1 MGTTKLGVIRS
12 NHGTLGVAV
21 EEVVQLLVDLLLL
34 AVLPQQTSPQA
45 VEYWVNTEASTGRL
59 FVNSPIYTLV
69 SVIGESLI
77 GATLL
82 WVLEVD
88 LLSPLFHI
96 K

>member
-45 VEYWVNTEASTGRL
+45 VEYWVNTEASTG
-59 FVNSPIYTLV
+59 SSSTHQ
-69 SVIGESLI
+69 S
-77 GATLL
+77 T
-82 WVLEVD
+82 
-88 LLSPLFHI
+88 PLFRSLE
-96 K
+96 KA